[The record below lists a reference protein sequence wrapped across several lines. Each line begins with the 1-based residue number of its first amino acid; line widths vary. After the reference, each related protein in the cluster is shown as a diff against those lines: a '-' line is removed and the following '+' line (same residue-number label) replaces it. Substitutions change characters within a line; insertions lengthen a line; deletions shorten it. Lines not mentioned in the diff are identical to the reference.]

1 MRVTIYAR
9 VSTSDQKSVREVE
22 EYVVHPNQIKK
33 LKFGQSL
40 NVQHNPF
47 TTDLHQIVRSN
58 YRQVF
63 FDKEHVGV

>member
-40 NVQHNPF
+40 NVHPGSIMF
-47 TTDLHQIVRSN
+47 SGYEEVA
-58 YRQVF
+58 
-63 FDKEHVGV
+63 